1 MKRYLLPVIAVILMV
16 LYFLPYLSGKN
27 KKTLHLISLKPDEIN
42 SIVIKKEG
50 TEYEFRKENTH
61 WKMLKPIKWKADEEK
76 IKRLLEALRETILE
90 TPVSDKDYEKYN
102 IKDDGNFVRVS
113 NGQTTQT
120 VFVGKRGARYSLI
133 YVKPEK
139 DKRVYLV
146 RARFADRLPAGEND
160 FRDRSIFKTDPARI
174 KAVFWKEEDKTYSL
188 VRRENGWYGG
198 KTRGNENTKVD
209 SKKVKEYIDRVSDI
223 EATGFLKD
231 DKLPEKAK
239 KIGFIK
245 IVSDKETILELYKKE
260 EDFYLKK
267 EDKAF
272 RISTYQKQHLF
283 KQP

>member
-90 TPVSDKDYEKYN
+90 TPVSDKDYQKFN
-102 IKDDGNFVRVS
+102 IKDDGNFIQVS

-120 VFVGKRGARYSLI
+120 VFIGKRGARYSLI

-174 KAVFWKEEDKTYSL
+174 KAVFWKEGDKTYSL
-188 VRRENGWYGG
+188 VRREDGWYGG
-198 KTRGNENTKVD
+198 KTRGKENTKVD

-231 DKLPEKAK
+231 DKLPENAK
-239 KIGFIK
+239 KIGFI
-245 IVSDKETILELYKKE
+245 IITADRETTIELYKKE
-260 EDFYLKK
+260 NDFFLFNSGQ
-267 EDKAF
+267 AF
-272 RISTYQKQHLF
+272 RITSFVKDRLF
-283 KQP
+283 REL